1 MTKQTLT
8 PEEKAAKAA
17 EKAAKAVEKEA
28 ADKAAA
34 EKVAREAA
42 EKAAA
47 AEQAAREAAE
57 KAAAEQ
63 AAHEAAETV
72 EKTPPSPATSYAASP
87 AELAAREATEKT
99 AAEKAARKAAEPKVG
114 SKTRLEKEGER
125 ILAEYPDAQVVY
137 MTSNGFGFFRETDA
151 LNHAATLRDK
161 TITNVKRK

>member
-1 MTKQTLT
+1 MTKPTLT

-17 EKAAKAVEKEA
+17 EKAAKAAEKEA

-47 AEQAAREAAE
+47 EQAAREAAE

-63 AAHEAAETV
+63 AACKAAETV

-87 AELAAREATEKT
+87 AELAARETTEKA
-99 AAEKAARKAAEPKVG
+99 AAEEAARKAAEPKAG
-114 SKTRLEKEGER
+114 GKTRLEKEGER
-125 ILAEYPDAQVVY
+125 ILAEYPDASEVF
-137 MTSNGFGFFRETDA
+137 MTANGFGFFREADA
-151 LNHAATLRDK
+151 RNHAATLRDK

>member
-8 PEEKAAKAA
+8 PEEKAAR
-17 EKAAKAVEKEA
+17 AAKKATEAAEKEA

-42 EKAAA
+42 A

-57 KAAAEQ
+57 KATAVQ
-63 AAHEAAETV
+63 AAREAAETV

-87 AELAAREATEKT
+87 AELAAREAAEKT
-99 AAEKAARKAAEPKVG
+99 AAEKAARKAAEPNAG
-114 SKTRLEKEGER
+114 SKTRLEKEGEQ

-151 LNHAATLRDK
+151 RNHAATLRDK

>member
-17 EKAAKAVEKEA
+17 EKAAKAAKKEA

-34 EKVAREAA
+34 KKVAREAA

-47 AEQAAREAAE
+47 AEQAAREAT
-57 KAAAEQ
+57 AEQ
-63 AAHEAAETV
+63 AARKAAETV

-87 AELAAREATEKT
+87 AELAARETTEKA

-114 SKTRLEKEGER
+114 GKTRLEKEGER
-125 ILAEYPDAQVVY
+125 ILAEYPDASEVF
-137 MTSNGFGFFRETDA
+137 MTANGFGFFREADA
-151 LNHAATLRDK
+151 RNHAATLRDK

>member
-1 MTKQTLT
+1 MTRQTLT

-17 EKAAKAVEKEA
+17 EKAAKAAEKEA

-34 EKVAREAA
+34 EK
-42 EKAAA
+42 AA

-57 KAAAEQ
+57 KTAAEQ
-63 AAHEAAETV
+63 AARKAAETV

-87 AELAAREATEKT
+87 AELAAREATEKA

-114 SKTRLEKEGER
+114 SKTRLEKEGEQ
-125 ILAEYPDAQVVY
+125 ILAEYPDAPEVF
-137 MTSNGFGFFRETDA
+137 MTANGFGFFREADA
-151 LNHAATLRDK
+151 RNHAATLRDK